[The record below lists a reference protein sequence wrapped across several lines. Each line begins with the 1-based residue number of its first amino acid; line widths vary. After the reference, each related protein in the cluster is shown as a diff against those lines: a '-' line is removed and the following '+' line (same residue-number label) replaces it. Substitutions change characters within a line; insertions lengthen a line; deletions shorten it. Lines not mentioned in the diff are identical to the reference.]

1 MTPTVTIDLT
11 DSLKKRLDD
20 AGQTVES
27 FKLSW
32 AFLPSVGDG
41 VMLSDTILGQVVSRT
56 WVPQRNQLILFVE

>member
-1 MTPTVTIDLT
+1 MTPTVTITLT

-27 FKLSW
+27 FKITS

-56 WVPQRNQLILFVE
+56 WLPKRNELILFVE